1 MFFKSLQ
8 RHHTE
13 LNMGHHKAFQCE
25 KGHPNHPNC
34 LQRIIESLLAP
45 AFQHIYVVLCFGVG
59 HGTWWPQGASFRV
72 RRYFDVAKGNV
83 VPLQAFHQAS
93 PLILWCF
100 HQRTLVK
107 DTKGVPGVLLC
118 SRTKVSRPSPLILC
132 PPPLVFLCFFSTW
145 GGGHHM

>member
-1 MFFKSLQ
+1 MW
-8 RHHTE
+8 
-13 LNMGHHKAFQCE
+13 

-34 LQRIIESLLAP
+34 FQRIIESLLAP
-45 AFQHIYVVLCFGVG
+45 AFQHVYAVLCFGVG

-100 HQRTLVK
+100 HQHK
-107 DTKGVPGVLLC
+107 
-118 SRTKVSRPSPLILC
+118 
-132 PPPLVFLCFFSTW
+132 PLVFFNVGRGASHVEVMCFRTFPPFSLQRISSGFW
-145 GGGHHM
+145 GGFWRHTFSAQRRGPWQERWTLKWSSHLLKPPY